1 MPGIEELFRL
11 DGRVAVVIG
20 GSGSLGA
27 AMAEALAQA
36 GARVVLAGRR
46 EAALLD
52 KQEYLSGMGLKTLA
66 MTADASDPGSLDA
79 LFARVARE
87 LEPARILVN
96 AAGGNL
102 PEATTGPGTPF
113 QALDP
118 EALRRVVDLNLF
130 GGAVLPCQAF
140 VRALGEAPSP
150 ASIINVASMAGLRP
164 LTRVG
169 GYGAAKAAVGNFT
182 QWLAVHLGRDLSL
195 PVRVNA
201 LAPGFF
207 VTEQNR
213 YLLEGPDGRPTA
225 RGATVLEHTALGR
238 FGRPEDLA
246 GATVWLASDASAFV
260 TGAVVPVDGG
270 FSAFGGV

>member
-1 MPGIEELFRL
+1 MPESEALFRL

-20 GSGSLGA
+20 GSGALGG
-27 AMAEALAQA
+27 AMAEALARA

-46 EAALLD
+46 EAALAD
-52 KQEYLSGMGLKTLA
+52 KQGHLSRLGLNVRA
-66 MTADASDPGSLDA
+66 VPADAGDPDSLA
-79 LFARVARE
+79 ELFTRVSQE
-87 LEPARILVN
+87 WEPARILIN
-96 AAGGNL
+96 AAGGNA
-102 PEATTGPGTPF
+102 PEATTSAGTPF
-113 QALDP
+113 PALDP
-118 EALRRVVDLNLF
+118 EALRHVVDLNLF

-140 VRALGEAPSP
+140 VRALGENPPP

-169 GYGAAKAAVGNFT
+169 GYGAAKAAVANFT
-182 QWLAVHLGRDLSL
+182 QWLAVHLARDLGL

-207 VTEQNR
+207 LTEQNR

-225 RGATVLEHTALGR
+225 RGVTVVEHTPLGR
-238 FGRPEDLA
+238 FGRPQDLA
-246 GATVWLASDASAFV
+246 GAAVWLASDASAFV